1 MFNYVS
7 SIILSER
14 GFFFNVSLRKPFFYL
29 TSQQLCDKTRLETVL
44 CIFFNTII
52 RRCCFFF
59 FFWSVVLTGSA
70 FRTLQSNIN
79 RGTQRDESLSGESC
93 WQIS

>member
-14 GFFFNVSLRKPFFYL
+14 VFFFNVSLRKPFFYL

-52 RRCCFFF
+52 RRCWFFF
-59 FFWSVVLTGSA
+59 FLECCLNWVSV
-70 FRTLQSNIN
+70 QNI
-79 RGTQRDESLSGESC
+79 TVQYK
-93 WQIS
+93 